1 MDIFLTMKLTRD
13 DFLGNF
19 FDIDTLCDATINPTI
34 NKTLNH
40 PASYENEVISNKPSL
55 ELWTLDRT
63 QDTRNVV
70 WTLDRTQDTRD
81 VVWTLDRT
89 QDTRD
94 VVWTLDRTQDTRD
107 VV

>member
-55 ELWTLDRT
+55 EL
-63 QDTRNVV
+63 
-70 WTLDRTQDTRD
+70 
-81 VVWTLDRT
+81 
-89 QDTRD
+89 
-94 VVWTLDRTQDTRD
+94 
-107 VV
+107 